1 MFLRKQR
8 RWFKCKSRLE
18 RIQNQECKI
27 YHPPGGGEESD
38 RLGSKIL
45 EELLFLLPSQV
56 CGEVADQQR
65 LGAVCVNILL
75 VLLHVS

>member
-1 MFLRKQR
+1 M
-8 RWFKCKSRLE
+8 
-18 RIQNQECKI
+18 
-27 YHPPGGGEESD
+27 YHPPGVGEESD

-65 LGAVCVNILL
+65 FGAVCLNTLLILL
-75 VLLHVS
+75 HFS